1 MLVVS
6 GALTALP
13 LIGFAYAVRRVPLSV
28 VGLLQYIAPT
38 MQFLLGVF
46 VFHEPS
52 IAIARSA
59 SRASGSPGALR
70 HRRRAACAAGRR
82 HGADRGE
89 DSSRR
94 RASPHGGAAG
104 FALSDTRTAANVGVP
119 LQGRFRHARLPLS
132 RLVLAACLAFVA
144 VAEVCA
150 QGITRVYRA
159 DPRAPD
165 DVFFTGFAGR
175 GNSLDVLG
183 HALGGTCD
191 ARVPDQSAFV
201 SLTYERREAVGF
213 ARDHLDAALPAHG
226 PSTTRWLYT
235 IRTDQ
240 TYMEVDDL
248 LGQAVAAGR
257 NSSLGYTP
265 GQAAVLETIRRTTV
279 IATEAQVFTLR
290 VDPENIVSAQAL
302 YYTESGDLYEGPV
315 IQQSKFSGCQ
325 HGDRQRRHEPQTF
338 VPARPF
344 ATAWWRAPTAKAT
357 AP

>member
-1 MLVVS
+1 
-6 GALTALP
+6 
-13 LIGFAYAVRRVPLSV
+13 
-28 VGLLQYIAPT
+28 
-38 MQFLLGVF
+38 MQ
-46 VFHEPS
+46 
-52 IAIARSA
+52 
-59 SRASGSPGALR
+59 
-70 HRRRAACAAGRR
+70 
-82 HGADRGE
+82 
-89 DSSRR
+89 
-94 RASPHGGAAG
+94 
-104 FALSDTRTAANVGVP
+104 
-119 LQGRFRHARLPLS
+119 RLPLS

-240 TYMEVDDL
+240 TYLEVDDL

-290 VDPENIVSAQAL
+290 VEPENIVSAQAL

-315 IQQSKFSGCQ
+315 INNPNFR
-325 HGDRQRRHEPQTF
+325 DANTAIDNVVMNLQTF
-338 VPARPF
+338 VPSASIRNSLVESSDSESNCTMSCDGASAPSSPKLLATGSLPKVCYGRPNVN
-344 ATAWWRAPTAKAT
+344 ALLMDVVINGGDL
-357 AP
+357 